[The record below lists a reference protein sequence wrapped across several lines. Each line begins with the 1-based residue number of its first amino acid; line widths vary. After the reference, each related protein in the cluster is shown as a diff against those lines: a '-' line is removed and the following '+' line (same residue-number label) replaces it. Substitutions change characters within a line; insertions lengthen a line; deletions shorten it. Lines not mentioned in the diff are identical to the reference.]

1 MISPILAQEFVSSN
15 EAYITWT
22 VDQSLIS
29 PSSKGFLYLTDIS
42 KFDETNP
49 NNTVISSFAIVK
61 YQLRSNQLLSGNY
74 AFTDLNVGSYV
85 AELNII
91 NGTTSVTS
99 DPLSV
104 NVYHVAAPAFSN
116 IIASNNHFTFTL
128 SQPDTVIQNVTF
140 VLLGKRIIS
149 GITQSVLTTTDT
161 YVLPYS
167 SDNIYI
173 VNNVVNNNEY
183 ELACY
188 YTGYNG
194 ISSAMSDT
202 IVETPTNSPNQITT
216 LAAIYNSVGQTLTI
230 THNMPNN
237 AIDFDLID
245 CRATITDA
253 YNDVSYYYS
262 SENSA
267 SLTPAPTA
275 ASSVVFNMNNQQ
287 LLSIDTP
294 FTITL
299 SVKNELGLWGPV
311 ESPAIY
317 CIHPFNYY
325 AIPLVVSDLTYVV
338 GLNSISTSDNLTY
351 SKNNTYVINYSAS
364 VFECDASG
372 VIIGSAVASVTQNNM
387 NFNFNGL
394 VAGLL
399 YKLVL
404 NVSYVYTFADD
415 TTATIGELESDTC
428 YYYFISHDIPEQLS
442 LTATPSNHIIL
453 VNWADISVSELQGFL
468 LDHYEVSSDN
478 VNWVNVGIETYYTF
492 TGLTNG
498 SSYTFFARPVSVS
511 SSSFY
516 MSGQTVLG
524 QTVDITSIPYGQPDA
539 PVLVSQMPGD
549 QKVTVVWAL
558 TALPYNGGLFNTF
571 QASVNTAGY
580 ADIVPS
586 FANGQYT
593 LEFDNLT
600 NLTTT
605 TIEIRLVTNNVSNTN
620 NVDTVKYSNSL
631 AVVTIPF
638 TMPAIPTGLTSSP
651 SANTVALDWNAVTPA
666 EIINNNVEYELYYK
680 LTSDSVFTVVS
691 NIAANTYS
699 VTGLTSNLM
708 YDFKIRSTILNAE
721 TSDTFSSDFTNVVQG
736 RPFVYSGAPVMNL
749 VAGHASIV
757 VRLSPNSNNYFNTA
771 FKYHATITDIDGNNA
786 NSATLINIANTNQ
799 QSITFTTLGDS
810 SVLVDLEQYRIV
822 AYYEML
828 NTDNTQYYS
837 SNTTTNVIEPYDA
850 GLAPVLESVSHSQM
864 ISLSVDVSA
873 FIGYDIANY
882 QVSFDAVS
890 WAIVSMNSTA
900 DLNVFTT
907 DITLAQNGSALVNGS
922 TYNLYA
928 QVLYIQNGANYTSL
942 TSNMVTNIPYT
953 TSSAPTNIQ
962 SEPSNQQVL
971 VSWSAPTDLGGL
983 GLDHYEIKLDSNAWS
998 SVGTELSHLFTGLT
1012 NGQAHT
1018 FFVRPV
1024 TIDVLENNQMIYGDS
1039 VSTVN
1044 ISYAPEP
1051 IPSIDN
1057 YSELNTRLSLQWFD
1071 VAGSGGL
1078 NFHHYEV
1085 ALNQGTWID
1094 VGTVV
1099 SYEFTGLTNGQGY
1112 TCSVRIVT
1120 NHPYTGLINGSVF
1133 TTPLLYPYAGAS
1145 APIFVSCNQ
1154 LDSQLLL
1161 NWSDSTSLGGLP
1173 FNHFE
1178 VSLDQLN
1185 WINVNSDTSYLFDEL
1200 INGSSTIM
1208 YVRTVT
1214 THPNLGVISGTM
1226 LTTSS
1231 YVPYKTPSA
1240 PTLNDYET
1248 LVVNADSDLFGLPL
1262 LHYELSLDNGVNW
1275 TSDNIINLVDNT
1287 IAVNPNKWGLY
1298 LQTGVVY
1305 SFQFRAVTTHPN
1317 LGPIVGDAYTINFI
1331 KYDLSLNTIVTTGSV
1346 PSDAQVIINWEAFP
1360 SSEVDG
1366 LIFDHFVVG
1375 IGPDTGNVSWID
1387 IPTSQTSYSYT
1398 FTELTNGE
1406 FYTFV
1411 IKAILYRQYA
1421 PVSYVDSLVSS
1432 IGDAPYQVPSPVTNI
1447 TSVPSNGGADYHWT
1461 PTTQVMGGLPFG
1473 GYQLSDDNINWTT
1486 GDYLGYYS
1494 ANEAPLAG
1502 TNGVL
1507 LTLYIRI
1514 RRIHPTLGGL
1524 FSSVASN
1531 TNMPYAPADPI
1542 DSNSY
1547 VTVPGNQQI
1556 QLSWSPLSVEQLG
1569 GLPLDHYAVYI
1580 NTTQTWISVP
1590 NDQTSY
1596 TITGLTNGQA
1606 CPLMVKAIT
1615 LHPYIGLVDGQ
1626 ELYSYV
1632 YDTPYTQS
1640 AMPVNITAIPSDQGV
1655 SISWDQ
1661 VTDFG
1666 GLPFDSYYISTD
1678 LSNWNTVYTNN
1689 YTATGLTNGDTYTFY
1704 ITTIATHP
1712 NLGMIIGNTGSITN
1726 IVPYAIAV
1734 APVISSVVG
1743 DANIQLS
1750 WTAPDLGGLSIA
1762 YYKLSYNGSVWYN
1775 LNLNTDPN
1783 ITFTINNGLSSVIL
1797 NGLTN
1802 GQTYTYYVAAVTLHP
1817 FLGDISGDSSNISK
1831 IPFSSPN
1838 AVSNLVCS
1846 AINNVL
1852 RFSFTATSD
1861 ANNNVFTPYYE
1872 YAVDDLE
1879 TFLPIY
1885 QLVSYTTSFLNNNN
1899 FSLRVRSY
1907 ILDPNDQ
1914 TTHIYGNV
1922 AVLNNLQNINV
1933 TTPQNLQATV
1943 GNGTVMLTWTAVPSI
1958 MFQVIRYFAD
1968 GTVFRAFTSD
1978 SSYTFT
1984 GLTNGTTYNFG
1995 VNIYIDNTPGPV
2007 SNISAKPMTNPII
2020 NSVTKNGDIL
2030 NLNINFGGSSNIDVN
2045 FGAFFIQ
2052 NNAITGTNISTT
2064 ITYSSSVNPISFSG
2078 MSSYTYFSIAV
2089 SNSVGSISG
2098 SYSV

>member
-1 MISPILAQEFVSSN
+1 MSIVLAQEVGSPN

-22 VDQSLIS
+22 IDSSLIS
-29 PSSKGFLYLTDIS
+29 SSSKGFLYLTDIGL
-42 KFDETNP
+42 F
-49 NNTVISSFAIVK
+49 NTGIASFPIVK
-61 YQLRSNQLLSGNY
+61 YQLRFGELLSGSHI
-74 AFTDLNVGSYV
+74 FEDLGQGSYIV
-85 AELNII
+85 ELSIVTGN
-91 NGTTSVTS
+91 TSLSS
-99 DPLSV
+99 DPLTV
-104 NVYHVAAPAFSN
+104 NVRNLVAPLFNNVIPSN
-116 IIASNNHFTFTL
+116 TYFTISL
-128 SQPDTVIQNVTF
+128 VQPSELIQNVTF
-140 VLLGKRIIS
+140 ILIGKLIVG
-149 GITQSVLTTTDT
+149 GITQSIFENSTT
-161 YVLPYS
+161 VSLPY
-167 SDNIYI
+167 
-173 VNNVVNNNEY
+173 NNLNSYVISNLVNNNEY
-183 ELACY
+183 EVACFYTDIYGTSSVLSETLA
-188 YTGYNG
+188 
-194 ISSAMSDT
+194 
-202 IVETPTNSPNQITT
+202 ETPTNSPNQITT
-216 LAAIYNSVGQTLTI
+216 LAAIYDSVGQTLTI

-237 AIDFDLID
+237 AIDYDLID

-253 YNDVSYYYS
+253 YNNVFYYYS

-267 SLTPAPTA
+267 LLVPAPTA
-275 ASSVVFNMNNQQ
+275 ADSVVFNMNNQQ
-287 LLSIDTP
+287 LLSVDTP

-299 SVKNELGLWGPV
+299 SVKNEMGLWGPV
-311 ESPAIY
+311 ESPALY
-317 CIHPFNYY
+317 CIHPFNYHTN
-325 AIPLVVSDLTYVV
+325 PLVVSDLTYVV

-372 VIIGSAVASVTQNNM
+372 VIIGSAVASVTQDNL

-404 NVSYVYTFADD
+404 NVSYLYTFADA
-415 TTATIGELESDTC
+415 TTATIEELVFDTC
-428 YYYFISHDIPEQLS
+428 YYYFIPHDIPEQLG
-442 LTATPSNHIIL
+442 LAATPSVQGVL
-453 VNWADISVSELQGFL
+453 VNWTDLSVSELQGFL

-478 VNWVNVGIETYYTF
+478 VNWVNVGIDTYYTF

-511 SSSFY
+511 GSSFY
-516 MSGQTVLG
+516 MSGQMVLG
-524 QTVDITSIPYGQPDA
+524 QTNDITSVPYGQPDA

-549 QKVTVVWAL
+549 QKVTVVWVL
-558 TALPYNGGLFNTF
+558 TDSPYNGGLFNVF

-580 ADIVPS
+580 ADIAHS

-593 LEFDNLT
+593 FEFDNLT
-600 NLTTT
+600 NLVTNS
-605 TIEIRLVTNNVSNTN
+605 IEIKLVTNNVSNAN

-631 AVVTIPF
+631 VVVTIPF
-638 TMPAIPTGLTSSP
+638 TMPAIPTGFTSSP
-651 SANTVALDWNAVTPA
+651 SANTVTLGWNSATPA

-680 LTSDSVFTVVS
+680 LAADSEFTVVS
-691 NIAANTYS
+691 NIATNTYS

-708 YDFKIRSTILNAE
+708 YDFKIRSTILNVE
-721 TSDTFSSDFTNVVQG
+721 TGNTFSRAFTNVIQG

-749 VAGHASIV
+749 VAGQGATIV
-757 VRLSPNSNNYFNTA
+757 VQLSPNSNNYFNTM

-828 NTDNTQYYS
+828 NTDNLQYYS
-837 SNTTTNVIEPYDA
+837 SNTTTNVIEPYNA
-850 GLAPVLESVSHSQM
+850 ELAPVLESVSHSQM
-864 ISLSVDVSA
+864 ISLSVDVTV
-873 FIGYDIANY
+873 FVGYDIVNY

-890 WAIVSMNSTA
+890 WTIVSMNSTA

-907 DITLAQNGSALVNGS
+907 DIALDQNGSVLANGS

-928 QVLYIQNGANYTSL
+928 QILYIQNGENYTSS

-962 SEPSNQQVL
+962 SEPSSQQVI
-971 VSWSAPTDLGGL
+971 VSWSAPANLGGL
-983 GLDHYEIKLDSNAWS
+983 GLHHYEVKMDSNDWS
-998 SVGTELSHLFTGLT
+998 SIGTELSHLFTGLT
-1012 NGQAHT
+1012 NGQSHT

-1024 TIDVLENNQMIYGDS
+1024 TINVLENNQMIYGAS
-1039 VSTVN
+1039 ASTVN

-1051 IPSIDN
+1051 IPAFN
-1057 YSELNTRLSLQWFD
+1057 AMTELNTRLLLQWFD
-1071 VAGSGGL
+1071 VGGSGGL

-1085 ALNQGTWID
+1085 ALNQGAWYD
-1094 VGTVV
+1094 VGTWV
-1099 SYEFTGLTNGQGY
+1099 SHEFTGLTNGQGY

-1120 NHPYTGLINGSVF
+1120 THPYIGLINGNVF
-1133 TTPLLYPYAGAS
+1133 TTPLLYPYAKAS

-1154 LDSQLLL
+1154 RDSQLLL
-1161 NWSDSTSLGGLP
+1161 NWSASTSLGGLS
-1173 FNHFE
+1173 FNRFE
-1178 VSLDQLN
+1178 VSLNQLN
-1185 WINVNSDTSYLFDEL
+1185 WVDVNSVTSYLFDEL
-1200 INGSSTIM
+1200 INGSSNIM
-1208 YVRTVT
+1208 YVRSVT
-1214 THPNLGVISGTM
+1214 THPNLGVIRGTV

-1231 YVPYKTPSA
+1231 FVPYKKPSA
-1240 PTLNDYET
+1240 VTLNDYDA
-1248 LVVNADSDLFGLPL
+1248 LVVNADSNLFGLPL
-1262 LHYELSLDNGVNW
+1262 LHYELSLNNGVSW
-1275 TSDNIINLVDNT
+1275 TSDINVNFGNNT
-1287 IAVNPNKWGLY
+1287 IWVNPTKWGLY
-1298 LQTGVVY
+1298 FQTGVVY

-1317 LGPIVGDAYTINFI
+1317 LGPIVGDVYTINFI
-1331 KYDLSLNTIVTTGSV
+1331 PYDLSLNTIVTSGSV
-1346 PSDAQVIINWEAFP
+1346 PSDSQVIINWEAFP
-1360 SSEVDG
+1360 SPNVNG

-1375 IGPDTGNVSWID
+1375 IGPDTGNVIWID
-1387 IPTSQTSYSYT
+1387 IPNSQTSYT
-1398 FTELTNGE
+1398 FTGLTNGE

-1421 PVSYVDSLVSS
+1421 PVSYVSSRISS
-1432 IGDAPYQVPSPVTNI
+1432 IGDAPYQEPSPVTNI
-1447 TSVPSNGGADYHWT
+1447 TSIPKNGDVVYSWT

-1473 GYQLSDDNINWTT
+1473 GYQISDDNINWTT
-1486 GDYLGYYS
+1486 YNYLGYYDARDAS
-1494 ANEAPLAG
+1494 WTGP
-1502 TNGVL
+1502 NGVL

-1514 RRIHPTLGGL
+1514 RRVHPTLGGV
-1524 FSSVASN
+1524 FSPVASN
-1531 TNMPYAPADPI
+1531 TNMPYARAEPF

-1556 QLSWSPLSVEQLG
+1556 ELSWSPRSLEQLG

-1580 NTTQTWISVP
+1580 STTQTWITVP
-1590 NDQTSY
+1590 NNQTSY
-1596 TITGLTNGQA
+1596 TITGLTNGQSY
-1606 CPLMVKAIT
+1606 PLMVKAIT
-1615 LHPYIGLVDGQ
+1615 LHPYIGLVDGRQ
-1626 ELYSYV
+1626 PYSFG

-1655 SISWDQ
+1655 SISWDR

-1666 GLPFDSYYISTD
+1666 GLAFSSYYISTD
-1678 LSNWNTVYTNN
+1678 LSNWDTVYTNN

-1704 ITTIATHP
+1704 ITTITTHP
-1712 NLGMIIGNTGSITN
+1712 NLGMIIGNMNSITN

-1734 APVISSVVG
+1734 APVISSVAG
-1743 DANIQLS
+1743 DANIHLS

-1783 ITFTINNGLSSVIL
+1783 ITFTVNNSSASVTL

-1802 GQTYTYYVAAVTLHP
+1802 GETYTYYVAAVTLHP
-1817 FLGDISGDSSNISK
+1817 FLGEISGDSSNISK

-1838 AVSNLVCS
+1838 AVSNLGCS
-1846 AINNVL
+1846 VINNVL

-1861 ANNNVFTPYYE
+1861 ANNNAFIPYYE
-1872 YAVDDLE
+1872 YSIDDLA

-1885 QLVSYTTSFLNNNN
+1885 QLVSYTTSFLNDNV
-1899 FSLRVRSY
+1899 FSLNVRSY
-1907 ILDPNDQ
+1907 ILDPNNQ
-1914 TTHIYGNV
+1914 TTHINGNV
-1922 AVLNNLQNINV
+1922 AVLNNLQNVNV

-1943 GNGTVMLTWTAVPSI
+1943 GNETVMLTWTATPSVI
-1958 MFQVIRYFAD
+1958 FQVLQYFPD
-1968 GTVFRAFTSD
+1968 GTVFRAFTSN

-1995 VNIYIDNTPGPV
+1995 VNIYIGNTPGPV

-2030 NLNINFGGSSNIDVN
+2030 NLDINFGGSSSIDIN

-2052 NNAITGTNISTT
+2052 NNEIAGTNISTT
-2064 ITYSSSVNPISFSG
+2064 IAYSPSVNPISFSG

>member
-42 KFDETNP
+42 KFDETIP

-216 LAAIYNSVGQTLTI
+216 LAAIYDSVGQTLTI

-237 AIDFDLID
+237 AIDYDLID
-245 CRATITDA
+245 CRATITDG

-275 ASSVVFNMNNQQ
+275 ADSVVFNMNNQQ

-325 AIPLVVSDLTYVV
+325 AIPLVVSDLTYAV

-351 SKNNTYVINYSAS
+351 SKNNNYVINYSAS

-478 VNWVNVGIETYYTF
+478 VNWVNVGIDTYYTF

-511 SSSFY
+511 GSSFY
-516 MSGQTVLG
+516 MSGQTVIG
-524 QTVDITSIPYGQPDA
+524 QTVDITSVPYGQSDA

-786 NSATLINIANTNQ
+786 NSATLINIANINQ

-942 TSNMVTNIPYT
+942 ASNMVTNIPYT

-1012 NGQAHT
+1012 NGQSHT

-1085 ALNQGTWID
+1085 ALNQETWID
-1094 VGTVV
+1094 VGTFV
-1099 SYEFTGLTNGQGY
+1099 SHEFTGLTNGQGY

-1200 INGSSTIM
+1200 INGSSIVM

-1248 LVVNADSDLFGLPL
+1248 LVVNADSNLFGLPL
-1262 LHYELSLDNGVNW
+1262 LNYELSLDNGVNW

-1287 IAVNPNKWGLY
+1287 IAVNPNRWGLY

-1432 IGDAPYQVPSPVTNI
+1432 ISDA
-1447 TSVPSNGGADYHWT
+1447 
-1461 PTTQVMGGLPFG
+1461 
-1473 GYQLSDDNINWTT
+1473 
-1486 GDYLGYYS
+1486 
-1494 ANEAPLAG
+1494 
-1502 TNGVL
+1502 
-1507 LTLYIRI
+1507 
-1514 RRIHPTLGGL
+1514 
-1524 FSSVASN
+1524 
-1531 TNMPYAPADPI
+1531 
-1542 DSNSY
+1542 
-1547 VTVPGNQQI
+1547 
-1556 QLSWSPLSVEQLG
+1556 
-1569 GLPLDHYAVYI
+1569 
-1580 NTTQTWISVP
+1580 
-1590 NDQTSY
+1590 
-1596 TITGLTNGQA
+1596 
-1606 CPLMVKAIT
+1606 
-1615 LHPYIGLVDGQ
+1615 
-1626 ELYSYV
+1626 
-1632 YDTPYTQS
+1632 PYTQS
-1640 AMPVNITAIPSDQGV
+1640 AIPVNITAIPSDQGV

-1678 LSNWNTVYTNN
+1678 LSNWNTVTTNN

-1712 NLGMIIGNTGSITN
+1712 SLGMIIGNMGSITN

-1734 APVISSVVG
+1734 APVISNIVG

-1783 ITFTINNGLSSVIL
+1783 ITFTINNSLSSVIL

-1817 FLGDISGDSSNISK
+1817 FLGEISSDSSNISK

-1838 AVSNLVCS
+1838 AVSNFVCS
-1846 AINNVL
+1846 VINNVL
-1852 RFSFTATSD
+1852 RFSFTATPD

-1943 GNGTVMLTWTAVPSI
+1943 GNGTVTLTWTAVPSI
-1958 MFQVIRYFAD
+1958 IFQVIRYFAD

-1995 VNIYIDNTPGPV
+1995 VNIYIDNTPGHV

-2030 NLNINFGGSSNIDVN
+2030 NLDINFGGSSNIDVN

-2052 NNAITGTNISTT
+2052 NNAISGTNISTT
-2064 ITYSSSVNPISFSG
+2064 IAYSSSVNPISFSG

-2089 SNSVGSISG
+2089 SNSVGSTSG